1 MNPEVRSELAPS
13 GVLRAGIDLANFLL
27 VTGRGP
33 EGEPRGVA
41 PGMAAGI
48 AERIGVD
55 IACVPFATPSELAD
69 AGGGGDDVRDIGLIG
84 AEPARRDRL
93 VIARVSKLLRQAPG
107 SLRRRKVV
115 QGRERMDEPDSMRG
129 WTREPRHRK
138 WAMAGRGRERVQ
150 KVPRDAR
157 CG

>member
-69 AGGGGDDVRDIGLIG
+69 AGGGGRPGHRSHRREAG
-84 AEPARRDRL
+84 APRPSRYRACLQVAPTGAWEPA
-93 VIARVSKLLRQAPG
+93 P
-107 SLRRRKVV
+107 
-115 QGRERMDEPDSMRG
+115 
-129 WTREPRHRK
+129 
-138 WAMAGRGRERVQ
+138 
-150 KVPRDAR
+150 
-157 CG
+157 